1 MAKTAA
7 SGEPAPSRAAEVDDL
22 SRVIEIQRRAEARLR
37 ARFLEHGVVDQAIGA
52 LIARLDCSPQEAFDQ
67 LLEIERR
74 SGRDLLEV
82 AAEIT
87 GRGGEPLGRTRLP
100 MAEAVPNT
108 AVSNTAI
115 SNPAVQVPRI
125 ERAADADEV
134 ARLLLADTLA
144 WSGANLAGIAL
155 LLPDGALELVG
166 TDGVPAG
173 VASQWR
179 RIPPRMD
186 CLLNVAVRQRS
197 VVWAEA
203 VRGKQAALLGEAG
216 PGGAPVGRLH
226 AAVPLWLGRRL
237 IGVVE
242 IGWPPTTSFSA
253 EVRREIA
260 AVAGTAAQAV
270 VRARRLPAEAEG
282 FSDDWSRPADLDR
295 LRVIMDLAWEP
306 MLLLA
311 RIPNAGGRST
321 GLGIVAV
328 NRAALELIAAD
339 TRESTEDLAPATVT
353 FNPIGRRLA
362 ETLPWVSTS
371 GAYEAFREVLRTG
384 VPFRDP
390 EHTYTDSAETER
402 RLRTISLSATRLDE
416 SSLLVSLRPTDE
428 GDADP
433 LRAAR
438 LQRMTGA
445 GSWEWDVQGRVV
457 HWSAEALL
465 ALGARI
471 APGPVPVDRPPYAV
485 HPDDLPERDR
495 LVRDLT
501 LEGRPGQAEFR
512 VILPDGA
519 ARHVRFAGEPIL
531 GEGGAVVSVFG
542 TVQDVTERRRAETA
556 LEIAHIQLAAQR
568 SRAESERQL
577 ANLLQQVIMPVEPM
591 RMELAAGVEVAAR
604 YRPASAGVGVGGD
617 WYGIFPVSGSRLLL
631 TVGDIAGHGF
641 GAATAMARLFHA
653 LHGLAVTGED
663 SDRLLTWLNGVTCE
677 LAGFTI
683 ASAVAALYDP
693 ADRRFCVANA
703 GHPSPVLVRSGM
715 ARTMP
720 RPGGPMLGLDPDS
733 EFGQETVIL
742 EPGDVVL
749 LYTDGLIERRK
760 HTPDEDT
767 SRLLADAAHVD
778 DDLDAYV
785 DRLMAHAAS
794 DTDDDACLLAVR
806 FS

>member
-1 MAKTAA
+1 MAETAA
-7 SGEPAPSRAAEVDDL
+7 SGEPAPSHADEVDNL
-22 SRVIEIQRRAEARLR
+22 SRVIEVQRRAEARLR
-37 ARFLEHGVVDQAIGA
+37 ARFLEHGIVDQAIGV
-52 LIARLDCSPQEAFDQ
+52 LIARRDCSPQEALDQ

-82 AAEIT
+82 AAEVT
-87 GRGGEPLGRTRLP
+87 GRGGQALGRTRRP
-100 MAEAVPNT
+100 MDEAVPT
-108 AVSNTAI
+108 AG
-115 SNPAVQVPRI
+115 VQVPRI
-125 ERAADADEV
+125 ERAADGDEV
-134 ARLLLADTLA
+134 ARLLLADNLA

-166 TDGVPAG
+166 TDGVPAR

-179 RIPPRMD
+179 RIPPGMD
-186 CLLNVAVRQRS
+186 CLLNIAVRQRS
-197 VVWAEA
+197 VVWADA
-203 VRGKQAALLGEAG
+203 AHGKQAALFGEAG

-237 IGVVE
+237 IGAVE
-242 IGWPPTTSFSA
+242 IGWPATTSFTA

-260 AVAGTAAQAV
+260 TVAGTAAQAV

-282 FSDDWSRPADLDR
+282 LSDDWSRPADLDR
-295 LRVIMDLAWEP
+295 LQMIMDLAWEP
-306 MLLLA
+306 MLLLS
-311 RIPNAGGRST
+311 RVPNAGSDST

-339 TRESTEDLAPATVT
+339 TPESATDPALATVT
-353 FNPIGRRLA
+353 FNPVGRRLA

-371 GAYEAFREVLRTG
+371 GAYDAFREVLRTG

-390 EHTYTDSAETER
+390 EHAYTDPADAER
-402 RLRTISLSATRLDE
+402 HLRTVSLSATRLDD
-416 SSLLVSLRPTDE
+416 SKLLVSLRPVDE
-428 GDADP
+428 GDADRP
-433 LRAAR
+433 RAAR

-445 GSWEWDVQGRVV
+445 GSWEWDVPAGVV

-465 ALGARI
+465 ALGARV
-471 APGPVPVDRPPYAV
+471 APGPVPADRPPYAV
-485 HPDDLPERDR
+485 HPDDRPEHDR
-495 LVRDLT
+495 LMRTLT
-501 LEGRPGQAEFR
+501 LEGNPGQAEFR
-512 VILPDGA
+512 VIRPDGA
-519 ARHVRFAGEPIL
+519 ARHVRVSGEPIL

-542 TVQDVTERRRAETA
+542 TVQDVSERRRAETA

-591 RMELAAGVEVAAR
+591 RSEPAAGVEVAAR

-617 WYGIFPVSGSRLLL
+617 WYGIFPVPGDRLLL

-641 GAATAMARLFHA
+641 GAATAMAQLFHA

-663 SDRLLTWLNGVTCE
+663 SDRLLSWLNGVTSA
-677 LAGFTI
+677 LPGFTI
-683 ASAVAALYDP
+683 ASAIAALYDP

-703 GHPSPVLVRSGM
+703 GHPSPVLVRSGL
-715 ARTMP
+715 ARTLP
-720 RPGGPMLGLDPDS
+720 RPVGPMLGLDPGS
-733 EFGQETVIL
+733 EFGQDTVVL

-767 SRLLADAAHVD
+767 SRLLADAARVD
-778 DDLDAYV
+778 DDLDVYV
-785 DRLMAHAAS
+785 DRLMARAAS

>member
-1 MAKTAA
+1 MAEPAA
-7 SGEPAPSRAAEVDDL
+7 SAESAPSHAAEADNL
-22 SRVIEIQRRAEARLR
+22 SRVIETQRRAEARLR
-37 ARFLEHGVVDQAIGA
+37 ASFLEHGVVDQAIGA

-82 AAEIT
+82 AAEVA
-87 GRGGEPLGRTRLP
+87 GRGGEPIGRTRLP
-100 MAEAVPNT
+100 MDEAVPG
-108 AVSNTAI
+108 AG
-115 SNPAVQVPRI
+115 PRVPRI
-125 ERAADADEV
+125 ERGADADEV

-166 TDGVPAG
+166 TDGVTAR

-179 RIPPRMD
+179 RIPPQMD
-186 CLLNVAVRQRS
+186 CLLNAAVRQRS
-197 VVWAEA
+197 VVWADA
-203 VRGKQAALLGEAG
+203 TRAKRTALLGEAG
-216 PGGAPVGRLH
+216 PGGTPVGRLH

-237 IGVVE
+237 IGAVE
-242 IGWPPTTSFSA
+242 IGWPATTSFTA

-282 FSDDWSRPADLDR
+282 LSDDWSRPADLDL
-295 LRVIMDLAWEP
+295 LRAIMDLAWEP

-311 RIPNAGGRST
+311 RVANAGSDSS

-328 NRAALELIAAD
+328 NRAALQLIAAE
-339 TRESTEDLAPATVT
+339 TPESPEDQALATVT
-353 FNPIGRRLA
+353 FDPVGRRLA
-362 ETLPWVSTS
+362 ETLPWVVSS

-390 EHTYTDSAETER
+390 EHTYNDPADAER
-402 RLRTISLSATRLDE
+402 RLRTIALGATRVDE
-416 SSLLVSLRPTDE
+416 SSLLVSLHPTDE
-428 GDADP
+428 GDAGRP
-433 LRAAR
+433 RVAR

-445 GSWEWDVQGRVV
+445 GSWEWDVQAGVV

-465 ALGARI
+465 ALGART
-471 APGPVPVDRPPYAV
+471 APGAVPADRPPYTV
-485 HPDDLPERDR
+485 HPDDRSEHDR
-495 LVRDLT
+495 LMRDLT
-501 LEGRPGQAEFR
+501 REGRPGQAEFR
-512 VILPDGA
+512 VIGPDGA
-519 ARHVRFAGEPIL
+519 ARHVRVVGEPIL
-531 GEGGAVVSVFG
+531 GEGGTVVSVFG
-542 TVQDVTERRRAETA
+542 TVRDVTEQRRAETA

-577 ANLLQQVIMPVEPM
+577 ANLLQQVIMPVEPV
-591 RMELAAGVEVAAR
+591 RSEPAAGVEVAAR

-641 GAATAMARLFHA
+641 AAATAMAQLFHA

-663 SDRLLTWLNGVTCE
+663 SDRLLTWLNGITCE

-715 ARTMP
+715 ARTLP

-733 EFGQETVIL
+733 EFGQETVVL

-785 DRLMAHAAS
+785 DRLMAHTTS